1 MPAWHAGRNQSILP
15 GLILAFALA
24 VTVGMAVYRLIDL
37 RSQARLQHSLQF
49 RLSALQTTSAEALRD
64 CASLRAAQP
73 LVLLVLGQS
82 NAANHGEPT
91 LGGSPATWMMD
102 AGICS
107 ISSDPLPGA
116 TGRGGTPWS
125 LLPQRL
131 AALGFDQPV
140 LIQLLAVDASTVNDW
155 VRPDSPL
162 RSRLRQAV
170 ARNAESGLQ
179 PQLVL
184 WQQGEADARAGTP
197 PDQYR
202 KGLLDLADQLH
213 QQGLDAPIV
222 LALSTVCSSP
232 PDVGLRTSLL
242 ALPQTDPRFKV
253 GPDTD
258 QVQSRRDGCHW
269 DAAGRQQVA
278 QAWADKLYPLL
289 AQLSQH
295 RPL

>member
-1 MPAWHAGRNQSILP
+1 MPAWHAGRNQSILA
-15 GLILAFALA
+15 GLILVFALA
-24 VTVGMAVYRLIDL
+24 VTVGMALYRLIDL
-37 RSQARLQHSLQF
+37 RSPASLRDSLQS
-49 RLSALQTTSAEALRD
+49 RLSALQTTSAKALRD
-64 CASLRAAQP
+64 CAGFRAAQP
-73 LVLLVLGQS
+73 VVLLVLGQS

-91 LGGSPATWMMD
+91 PGRSPATWMMD
-102 AGICS
+102 TGICS

-116 TGRGGTPWS
+116 TGSGGTPWS

-131 AALGFDQPV
+131 AALGLAQPV

-155 VRPDSPL
+155 VRSDSPL
-162 RSRLRQAV
+162 RGRLRQAV

-179 PQLVL
+179 PQFVL
-184 WQQGEADARAGTP
+184 WQQGEADARAGTS

-213 QQGLDAPIV
+213 EQGLDAPIL
-222 LALSTVCSSP
+222 LALSTVCRSP
-232 PDVGLRTSLL
+232 PHAGLRTSLL
-242 ALPQTDPRFKV
+242 ALPQTDARFKV

-269 DAAGRQQVA
+269 DIAGRQQVA

-289 AQLSQH
+289 ARLSHQ